1 VDRFAGLVV
10 RYRKAILIF
19 FVVATALSVLLALGV
34 EVNYDLTQYL
44 PQDSITTKAMDKLES
59 EFGYPEIGTVMVRD
73 ISIPGALAIK
83 GDIEAIDGVSQVLWL
98 DDIADITQPI
108 EFLDP
113 NMTESYYK
121 DGNALFQV
129 TYFENGYSPV
139 TADAIDSIRAMLTEK
154 VGEERF
160 ALGGPQVASKA
171 LVETTEREVLVISA
185 VAVVIVLIILLLLTD
200 SWLAPFLYLISI
212 GVAVLINMGSNIF
225 VGRISNVT
233 QSTQAI
239 LQMAISMDYSI
250 FLFERFMFERENGAS
265 VTEAVKTAVKK
276 SVVSLSGSSLTTIAG
291 FLALWFMDYGIGFD
305 LGRVL
310 VKGIVISLFTI
321 MTLLPV
327 LILFTAPLLEKL
339 RHRSLM
345 PGLEGFARTVL
356 KGRYIFIVLCFLVM
370 VPAFLAQS
378 RNDFLYG
385 EAGINKEGTEIF
397 DEGKEITD
405 IFGEQNQVVLLVP
418 KGSVA
423 SETALADDLGDK
435 EYVKSLQSIPTLAD
449 PAIPREILPGEL
461 TDNFASD
468 EYVRMII
475 MLDVPSESEET
486 FAAVEDL
493 KNTISGYYDE
503 YYLAGSSTAIYD
515 IKQVVETDYNT
526 VNTISILSVMFII
539 LIVFRSLSLPFIL
552 TFVIEISI
560 WINMSIPY
568 FAGNTLSF
576 VGYLIVSS
584 VQLGATIDYAILL
597 ADRYLEYREI
607 LPKRDAAMKA
617 VSTSGGSVFTS
628 FLILGTA
635 GLSLGIVSQTAAISE
650 LGTLIG
656 RGAFMSGVMVLI
668 LLPQLLVIFD
678 PVIMRTTLRGR
689 KKTGKVL

>member
-1 VDRFAGLVV
+1 MDRFAGLVV

-171 LVETTEREVLVISA
+171 LVETTEREVVVISA

-689 KKTGKVL
+689 KKKGKVL

>member
-689 KKTGKVL
+689 KKKGKVL

>member
-1 VDRFAGLVV
+1 MDRFAGLVV

>member
-1 VDRFAGLVV
+1 
-10 RYRKAILIF
+10 
-19 FVVATALSVLLALGV
+19 
-34 EVNYDLTQYL
+34 
-44 PQDSITTKAMDKLES
+44 
-59 EFGYPEIGTVMVRD
+59 
-73 ISIPGALAIK
+73 
-83 GDIEAIDGVSQVLWL
+83 
-98 DDIADITQPI
+98 
-108 EFLDP
+108 
-113 NMTESYYK
+113 
-121 DGNALFQV
+121 
-129 TYFENGYSPV
+129 
-139 TADAIDSIRAMLTEK
+139 
-154 VGEERF
+154 
-160 ALGGPQVASKA
+160 
-171 LVETTEREVLVISA
+171 
-185 VAVVIVLIILLLLTD
+185 
-200 SWLAPFLYLISI
+200 
-212 GVAVLINMGSNIF
+212 MGSNIF

-617 VSTSGGSVFTS
+617 VSTSGGSGFTS

>member
-1 VDRFAGLVV
+1 MDRFAGLVV

-689 KKTGKVL
+689 KKKGKVL